1 MTNSN
6 SVTTIRARLQ
16 CGGDTLAAERQELE
30 AAIQAILTSGG
41 RLTNKVLII
50 YVIRELEQER
60 DLQGRRCCVTYWNLS
75 SGIRLTMQADGPPD
89 ILCAADDRLNVL

>member
-41 RLTNKVLII
+41 RLTNKMLII

-60 DLQGRRCCVTYWNLS
+60 DLQR
-75 SGIRLTMQADGPPD
+75 QAV
-89 ILCAADDRLNVL
+89 LRNVLELIVRHTPDDAGGRSS